1 LLELD
6 EVRLPRNVN
15 LDFFSDRYRSSH
27 GDHGKQ
33 SDDDHQNAAGVSR
46 GEAGCAIVDVELW
59 LAVAAV
65 LGIGIWV
72 LALSALVDSWAS
84 ALTFLTEVMAHQF
97 GRGRRG
103 WPVFSAVTGLDL
115 VTGGTLVRT
124 RPVQVLQHGSHLTQ
138 VQSSFLYSPAA
149 HVIVLALMQSPLLG
163 ELHVSQHLW
172 HALQDLHDPHRSGA
186 VPSAQ
191 LSPEVSAFSMQL

>member
-6 EVRLPRNVN
+6 EVRLPRNEN

-33 SDDDHQNAAGVSR
+33 SDDDHQNVAGVSR

-72 LALSALVDSWAS
+72 LALSALVDSGAS

-124 RPVQVLQHGSHLTQ
+124 SASAGL
-138 VQSSFLYSPAA
+138 AA
-149 HVIVLALMQSPLLG
+149 WVALDAGAVIVLVLASSTRDHLGLDAISFVRGVARLTALVARFTRL
-163 ELHVSQHLW
+163 
-172 HALQDLHDPHRSGA
+172 AR
-186 VPSAQ
+186 
-191 LSPEVSAFSMQL
+191 SPEIWGCAISAAES